1 MHKHADGHGMSH
13 QATYLL
19 NFARR
24 QKIIYVGHTMSENKR
39 LLDDLATADGCTDVR
54 RRGKMRI
61 EFSDGG
67 SVTFTTPRSING
79 VRGLSCDHVFT
90 DDHAILNDKR
100 IRETLTPCF
109 LPLGDERYS
118 VFD

>member
-1 MHKHADGHGMSH
+1 MHKHAEGHGMSP

-54 RRGKMRI
+54 RRGRMWVT
-61 EFSDGG
+61 FHDGG
-67 SVTFTTPRSING
+67 CVTFATPKSIDN

-90 DDHAILNDKR
+90 DDHAILDDR
-100 IRETLTPCF
+100 HIREILYPCF